1 MAERHGGRRPGAG
14 RRPGTNGKPPVTE
27 MRESAARHLTAVEG
41 TTRDP
46 LQICLNIAADETQN
60 VQIRLGAASIVMPFL
75 YPKLSAAQIDTRNT
89 NITVDAGQLLDRLD
103 QRIEK
108 LRAPEPALIEAEPV
122 DADEGGA
129 GDVEPADDPEG

>member
-14 RRPGTNGKPPVTE
+14 RRPGTNWKPPVTE

-60 VQIRLGAASIVMPFL
+60 VQIRLGAAAIVMPFL
-75 YPKLSAAQIDTRNT
+75 YPKLSAAQVDTRTT
-89 NITVDAGQLLDRLD
+89 NINIDAGQLLDRLD
-103 QRIEK
+103 ERIAK
-108 LRAPEPALIEAEPV
+108 LQPGAVPQLIEAEPEG
-122 DADEGGA
+122 DEPDGAGGA
-129 GDVEPADDPEG
+129 PPADDPV